1 MSNDSY
7 DIAKTLEDN
16 YPFWDY
22 LDQSQKADL
31 ISCSHIRR
39 YSPGSFI
46 HSRTEE
52 CLGVILVLAGQIR
65 TYIQSEEGREVT
77 LFRLGP
83 EEVCTLSASCM
94 MQEITFDIFIESIEG
109 STLLITTAACIHRLM
124 EKNIHAENYIYRQTA
139 ERFSDVMWSMGQ
151 LLFSS
156 FDKRLAAYLA
166 DEYVKLG
173 SDVIST
179 THEQIAKNLGTA
191 REVVS
196 RMLKYFE
203 KEGLVALGRGTI
215 TIKNVSGLKKLLT

>member
-1 MSNDSY
+1 MSTASY
-7 DIAKTLEDN
+7 DIAGTLREN
-16 YPFWDY
+16 YPFWDR
-22 LDQSQKADL
+22 LTDSQKDQLTAG
-31 ISCSHIRR
+31 SHIRF

-52 CLGVILVLAGQIR
+52 CLGVILVLTGQIR

-83 EEVCTLSASCM
+83 GEVCTLSAACM
-94 MQEITFDIFIESIEG
+94 MQEITFDIFIESIEE
-109 STLLITTAACIHRLM
+109 SNLLITTAASIHRLM
-124 EKNIHAENYIYRQTA
+124 ENNIYAENYIYRQTA

-166 DEYVKLG
+166 DEQVK
-173 SDVIST
+173 SHADIIST
-179 THEQIAKNLGTA
+179 THEQVAKNLGTA

-203 KEGLVALGRGTI
+203 KEGIVSLGRGTI
-215 TIKNVSGLKKLLT
+215 TIKDSHKLRELLS

>member
-52 CLGVILVLAGQIR
+52 CLGVILAGQIR

-166 DEYVKLG
+166 DEQVK
-173 SDVIST
+173 SHSSTIST

-203 KEGLVALGRGTI
+203 KEGLVSLGRGTV
-215 TIKNVSGLKKLLT
+215 TIKDSQGLRGLLS

>member
-1 MSNDSY
+1 MSTVSY
-7 DIAKTLEDN
+7 NITETLKTS
-16 YPFWDY
+16 YPFWDH
-22 LDQSQKADL
+22 LSPGQKDQL
-31 ISCSHIRR
+31 VSCSHIRA

-46 HSRTEE
+46 HSRSEE
-52 CLGVILVLAGQIR
+52 CLGVILVLSGQVR

-77 LFRLGP
+77 LFRLGA
-83 EEVCTLSASCM
+83 EDVCTPSAACM
-94 MQEITFDIFIESIEG
+94 MQEITFDIFIEAVEE

-124 EKNIHAENYIYRQTA
+124 EDNIYAENYIYRRTA

-166 DEYVKLG
+166 DEQVK
-173 SDVIST
+173 SRTNTIST
-179 THEQIAKNLGTA
+179 THEQVAKNLGTA

-203 KEGLVALGRGTI
+203 KEGIVSLGRGTI
-215 TIKNVSGLKKLLT
+215 TVVDTRKLRKLLA